1 MIFEHKSVLLYETV
15 DSLNIKPDGIY
26 VDGTLGG
33 GGHAYEVLKRLGPKG
48 RLIGIDQD
56 ADAIQAASGRLK
68 EYGEK
73 VTIVRSNYRNIKE
86 VLSSLGIEKVDGI
99 YLDLG
104 VSSYQLD
111 TAERGFTYRENAP
124 LDMRMS
130 KTGTSAQDLVNT
142 YSTEDLSRI
151 IREFGEEK
159 YAWSIAKNIEKA
171 RAKAPITTTGQLAE
185 IIRESMP
192 YSARREKNP
201 AKKTFQAIRIAVN
214 GELDALSQVLDQAF
228 DFLNPG
234 GRFAII
240 TFHSLEDRM
249 VKQKFADFAKGCT
262 CPPDFPVCICG
273 KKPRGTLVSRK
284 PITPTEKE
292 LAENRRSRSAKL
304 RIVEKNQEK

>member
-1 MIFEHKSVLLYETV
+1 MEFSHYSVMLEECIAGLA
-15 DSLNIKPDGIY
+15 IRPDGIY
-26 VDGTLGG
+26 VDGTAGG
-33 GGHAYEVLKRLGPKG
+33 AGHSCQIAKRLTDGKLFALDKDPDAVNIAEQ
-48 RLIGIDQD
+48 RLAPYAQ
-56 ADAIQAASGRLK
+56 ATVIQADFRDLCCTLK
-68 EYGEK
+68 E
-73 VTIVRSNYRNIKE
+73 R
-86 VLSSLGIEKVDGI
+86 GITGVDGI
-99 YLDLG
+99 LLDLG

-111 TAERGFTYRENAP
+111 TAERGFSYHQDAP

-130 KTGTSAQDLVNT
+130 KTGPSAQDLVNT
-142 YSTEDLSRI
+142 YSTVDLSRI

>member
-1 MIFEHKSVLLYETV
+1 MEFSHYSVMLEECIAGLA
-15 DSLNIKPDGIY
+15 IRPDGIY
-26 VDGTLGG
+26 VDGTAGG
-33 GGHAYEVLKRLGPKG
+33 AGHSCQIAKRLTDGKLFALDKDPDAVNIAEQ
-48 RLIGIDQD
+48 RLAPYAQ
-56 ADAIQAASGRLK
+56 ATVIQADFRDLCCTLK
-68 EYGEK
+68 E
-73 VTIVRSNYRNIKE
+73 R
-86 VLSSLGIEKVDGI
+86 GITGVDGI
-99 YLDLG
+99 LLDLG

-111 TAERGFTYRENAP
+111 TAERGFSYHQDAP

-130 KTGTSAQDLVNT
+130 KTGPSAQDLVNT
-142 YSTEDLSRI
+142 YSAEDLSRI

-262 CPPDFPVCICG
+262 CPPDFPVCICE